1 MKSMADSLADLSCT
15 VFDRNHVLNVLRGLN
30 KQYDHLR
37 VIITCNT
44 LFSSFHKVWDD
55 LVLEELTLGPD
66 TPVPPP

>member
-37 VIITCNT
+37 VIITFNT
-44 LFSSFHKVWDD
+44 LFSSFHKV
-55 LVLEELTLGPD
+55 
-66 TPVPPP
+66 